1 MKRALIVEDNPYM
14 ASAMADM
21 VRLFGWETQVVSNP
35 TAAMHAVRREAPALV
50 LLDMNLPCI
59 DGLDV
64 LSFIKREPA
73 AKDTAVVVVSA
84 EDNPTLIERARR
96 EGARD
101 YFVKP
106 VDVDGLKRLLDS
118 LPG

>member
-21 VRLFGWETQVVSNP
+21 VRLFGWETQVATNP
-35 TAAMHAVRREAPALV
+35 TAALHELRREAPALV
-50 LLDMNLPCI
+50 LLDMNLSCI
-59 DGLDV
+59 NGLDV

-73 AKDTAVVVVSA
+73 AKDTAVVIVSA
-84 EDNPTLIERARR
+84 EDSPAIIEQARR

-101 YFVKP
+101 YLVKP
-106 VDVDGLKRLLDS
+106 IDVDGLKRLLDS
-118 LPG
+118 LPA